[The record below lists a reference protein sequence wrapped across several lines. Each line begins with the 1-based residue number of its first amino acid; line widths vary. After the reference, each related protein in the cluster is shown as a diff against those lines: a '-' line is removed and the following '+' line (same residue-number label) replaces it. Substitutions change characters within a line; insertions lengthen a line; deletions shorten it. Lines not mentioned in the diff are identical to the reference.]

1 MRLILKNRTKI
12 LFAETFE
19 RMIKTTPIDKIHI
32 VDLCEEC
39 DTIPQTFYYHFHDK
53 YELIAWIFLRDFSQ
67 TYDTNTPEYSISS
80 IIDNLT
86 NMSRRKL
93 FYQKIYTDDSQN
105 SINQYIQ
112 NFNLETAK
120 VAVEAV
126 FKTNLS
132 KKQLYEIKYHSYG
145 TMGLFKEWLNDDTFI
160 SITDL
165 ATFQYD
171 HTPEFL
177 KIAYQNFSFKN
188 TKFIK

>member
-19 RMIKTTPIDKIHI
+19 RMIKTTPIDKIRI
-32 VDLCEEC
+32 VDLCKEC
-39 DTIPQTFYYHFHDK
+39 DMIPQTFYYHFHDK
-53 YELIAWIFLRDFSQ
+53 YELTAWMFLRDFSQ
-67 TYDTNTPEYSISS
+67 TYGTNNPEYSISS
-80 IIDNLT
+80 IVDNLT
-86 NMSRRKL
+86 NINKRKS
-93 FYQKIYTDDSQN
+93 FYKKTYTDDSQN

-112 NFNLETAK
+112 KFNVESAK
-120 VAVEAV
+120 TAVESV
-126 FKTNLS
+126 FNTELS
-132 KKQLYEIKYHSYG
+132 KKQLYEINYHSYG
-145 TMGLFKEWLNDDTFI
+145 TMGLFKEWLNNDKFI

-177 KIAYQNFSFKN
+177 TIAYQNFSFKD

>member
-19 RMIKTTPIDKIHI
+19 RMIKTTPINKIRI

-53 YELIAWIFLRDFSQ
+53 YELIAWIFLRDFSR
-67 TYDTNTPEYSISS
+67 TYDADTPEYSISS

-86 NMSRRKL
+86 NMDKRKS
-93 FYQKIYTDDSQN
+93 FYQKTYTDDSQN

-112 NFNLETAK
+112 TFNLETAK
-120 VAVEAV
+120 VAIETV

-177 KIAYQNFSFKN
+177 KIAYQKFSFKD

>member
-1 MRLILKNRTKI
+1 LKNRTKI

-19 RMIKTTPIDKIHI
+19 RMIKTTPINKIRI

-53 YELIAWIFLRDFSQ
+53 YELIAWIFLRDFSR
-67 TYDTNTPEYSISS
+67 TYDADTPEYSISS

-86 NMSRRKL
+86 NMDKRKS
-93 FYQKIYTDDSQN
+93 FYQKTYTDDSQN

-112 NFNLETAK
+112 TFNLETAK
-120 VAVEAV
+120 VAIETV

-177 KIAYQNFSFKN
+177 KIAYQKFSFKD